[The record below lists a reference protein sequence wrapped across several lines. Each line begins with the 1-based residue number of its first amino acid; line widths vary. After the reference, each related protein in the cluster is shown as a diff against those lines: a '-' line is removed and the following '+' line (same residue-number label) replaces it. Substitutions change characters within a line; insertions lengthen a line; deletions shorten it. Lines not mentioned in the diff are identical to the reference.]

1 MAGGQYLLGIDIG
14 GTKLAIVAADSK
26 GELLHKIKQPTQ
38 ARQGSQAVVERIISM
53 VRQLLKQTG
62 LPLSKVACIGVSC
75 PGPVD
80 LDTGIIK
87 APPNLPDWG
96 EVPLRAIL
104 HKEFGIPTKF
114 ENDANAAALAEL
126 MFGAGMGYKNMVYL
140 TMSTG
145 IGGGIIIDG
154 RLYRGTYNSAGE
166 VGHQILIPDGPLCG
180 CGRRGCLEALCSG
193 TAISRIMQEEARRH
207 PESLILK
214 LAGGQLEGL
223 APPVLIEAAQAGD
236 ELALKIWEQAGYYL
250 GWGLANLANILDPE
264 IFILGT
270 IAIKAGELFLA
281 PARKALARY
290 IFNRS
295 IPLPALVPA
304 KLGDKIGDYA
314 AIAIA
319 LTTGNRI
326 I

>member
-1 MAGGQYLLGIDIG
+1 MTANQYILGIDIG
-14 GTKLAIVAADSK
+14 GTKLAVVAADSK
-26 GELLHKIKQPTQ
+26 GKLLHKIKQPTE
-38 ARQGSQAVVERIISM
+38 AHKGPQAVVDKIINLAH
-53 VRQLLKQTG
+53 QLLEQTN
-62 LPLSKVACIGVSC
+62 LSLSEVACIGVSC

-80 LDTGIIK
+80 LETGIISS
-87 APPNLPDWG
+87 PPNLPDWG
-96 EVPLRAIL
+96 EVPLKEIL
-104 HKEFGIPTKF
+104 QKEFGILAKF

-126 MFGAGMGYKNMVYL
+126 MFGAGVGYKNMVYL

-154 RLYRGTYNSAGE
+154 KLYRGTHNSAGE

-180 CGRRGCLEALCSG
+180 CGRQGCLEALCSG
-193 TAISRIMQEEARRH
+193 TAISRTMHEEAKRH
-207 PESLILK
+207 PESLMLK
-214 LAGGQLEGL
+214 LADGQIEKL
-223 APPVLIEAAQAGD
+223 APPILIKAAQAGD
-236 ELALKIWEQAGYYL
+236 ETALNIWAQVGYHL

-281 PARKALARY
+281 PARDALAKY
-290 IFNRS
+290 IFNRN

-304 KLGDKIGDYA
+304 KLGDEIGDYG

-319 LTTGNRI
+319 LTA
-326 I
+326 